1 MAFGLALNKKL
12 LMDTVITNVI
22 VSNATPL
29 MNKVLKIDVNNPLL
43 QPIVGG
49 GLGLL
54 AGIAMKNANVQ
65 NIALGLLVTNVI
77 NPFVSKML
85 LGENLS
91 GLADYDYVIDE
102 DESGLSA
109 YLDSPQVSSVNNS
122 NYY

>member
-1 MAFGLALNKKL
+1 MALGLALNKKL

-54 AGIAMKNANVQ
+54 AGIAMKNSNMQ
-65 NIALGLLVTNVI
+65 NIALGLLITNVI

-85 LGENLS
+85 LGEALS
-91 GLADYDYVIDE
+91 GLADYDYIIDE
-102 DESGLSA
+102 NEMGMSA
-109 YLDSPQVSSVNNS
+109 YLDTPEVSR
-122 NYY
+122 NYSEFYK

>member
-1 MAFGLALNKKL
+1 MALGLALNKKL

-54 AGIAMKNANVQ
+54 AGIAMKNSNMQ
-65 NIALGLLVTNVI
+65 NIALGLLITNVI

-85 LGENLS
+85 LGEALS
-91 GLADYDYVIDE
+91 GLADYDYIIDE
-102 DESGLSA
+102 NEMGMSA
-109 YLDSPQVSSVNNS
+109 YLDTPEVSKNYA